1 MLNGLYLFI
10 KGGITV
16 FKVVDKRIYEGILET
31 TLTFS
36 IAFCVFRDNAFVQH
50 VREDTAERGPCCA

>member
-36 IAFCVFRDNAFVQH
+36 IAFCVFRDNAFV
-50 VREDTAERGPCCA
+50 